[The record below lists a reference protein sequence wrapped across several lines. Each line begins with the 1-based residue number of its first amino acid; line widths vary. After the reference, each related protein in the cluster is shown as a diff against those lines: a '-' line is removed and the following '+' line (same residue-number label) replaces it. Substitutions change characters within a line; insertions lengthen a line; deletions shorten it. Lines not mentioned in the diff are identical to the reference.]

1 MNKTILL
8 GAKSTLSNNTS
19 KWLLSFIGLFY
30 VGLGGMK
37 IYQQGSSFDSFAW
50 LIAGLLFLF
59 NGLIIYSSTPWT
71 PKIRV
76 SDTKI
81 DVKNKLFGQSKIILW
96 ANIQSIEF
104 EPYTIV
110 FHFTDSYEII
120 SYKSNAEASIE
131 IKSVLR
137 EVAKSKNIQVKDG

>member
-8 GAKSTLSNNTS
+8 GAKSTLSNNAS
-19 KWLLSFIGLFY
+19 KWLLSFIGIFY
-30 VGLGGMK
+30 LGFGSMK
-37 IYQQGSSFDSFAW
+37 IYQQGSSFESFAW
-50 LIAGLLFLF
+50 LIAGVIFLF

-76 SDTKI
+76 NNSEI
-81 DVKNKLFGQSKIILW
+81 DVKNKFFGKSKIILW
-96 ANIQSIEF
+96 ANIQSSEF

-110 FHFTDSYEII
+110 FHFMDSDEII

-137 EVAKSKNIQVKDG
+137 EVAESKNIQVKGG